1 MRAADLRIGGFAP
14 FSTIDQPGKL
24 VATVFTRGCPWRCGY
39 CHNSHLIAIDGSEE
53 TDFTWDQIADHLRR
67 RKGLLDAVVFS
78 GGEPTVQS
86 ALWAAMTEVL
96 DMGFSVGMHTNGAYP
111 RRINALLPYLSW
123 VGLDIKAPFDEYD
136 QVTGVEGSGD
146 SARQSLAL
154 LADSDIDFEVRTTVD
169 LRSFDAEVL
178 MRLAPHIEQAAP
190 QRWAIQR
197 RRVDGAEVQTAPLTL
212 LDESALRGLL
222 GGFDVE
228 VVLR

>member
-53 TDFTWDQIADHLRR
+53 TDFTWDQIAEHLRR

-136 QVTGVEGSGD
+136 KVTGVESSGEL
-146 SARQSLAL
+146 ARQSLAL
-154 LADSDIDFEVRTTVD
+154 LAGSDIDFEVRTTID
-169 LRSFDAEVL
+169 LRSFDTETL
-178 MRLAPHIEQAAP
+178 TRLAPHIEEAAP
-190 QRWAIQR
+190 ERWAIQR
-197 RRVDGAEVQTAPLTL
+197 RRIDGVEVQTGQLAPL
-212 LDESALRGLL
+212 DEAALRGLL